1 MSTYNPNSA
10 IIISIPLNGIPDN
23 ANRIMVWDVDANVIQ
38 IINTLDN
45 SVYAEMGGSGGSKH
59 YLGEAYLGGVIFN
72 LYKGEDGLEH
82 GQVVNLTE
90 NTSSA
95 WSDTVNLE
103 GASSS
108 WDGVS
113 NTANMVANKSPAK
126 QYIETL
132 GVGWYLP
139 SLDEL
144 NILYNNRYYANKGL
158 SLIPG
163 GTPLG
168 YDSNDIYW
176 SSTEYDKDSAV
187 VFYFGQGGCKQLPKN
202 NKLYVRGIKSF

>member
-45 SVYAEMGGSGGSKH
+45 SVYAELGGSFKH

-82 GQVVNLTE
+82 GQVVSLTE

-95 WSDTVNLE
+95 WSTVANLE
-103 GASSS
+103 GAISS

-113 NTANMVANKSPAK
+113 NTANMVAITSPAK
-126 QYIETL
+126 QYIQTL
-132 GVGWYLP
+132 GAGWYLP

-144 NILYNNRYYANKGL
+144 NILFNNRYYANKGL
-158 SLIPG
+158 SFIPG

-168 YDSNDIYW
+168 YDFGTAVYW

>member
-1 MSTYNPNSA
+1 MPYNPNSA

-45 SVYAEMGGSGGSKH
+45 SVYAELGGSFKH

-82 GQVVNLTE
+82 GQVVSLTE
-90 NTSSA
+90 NTGSA
-95 WSDTVNLE
+95 WSTVANLE
-103 GASSS
+103 GAISS

-113 NTANMVANKSPAK
+113 NTANMVGATSEAK
-126 QYIETL
+126 QYIQTL
-132 GVGWYLP
+132 GAGWYLP

-144 NILYNNRYYANKGL
+144 NILFNNRYYANKGL
-158 SLIPG
+158 SFIPG

-168 YDSNDIYW
+168 YDFVTSVYW

-187 VFYFGQGGCKQLPKN
+187 VFIFGQGGCKQLPKN